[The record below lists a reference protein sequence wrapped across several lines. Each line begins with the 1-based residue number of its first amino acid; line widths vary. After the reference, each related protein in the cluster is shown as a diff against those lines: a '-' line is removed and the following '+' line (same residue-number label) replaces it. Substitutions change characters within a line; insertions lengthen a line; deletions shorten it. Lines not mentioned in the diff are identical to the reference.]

1 MEELRGKNLVELE
14 ALIQRAG
21 FQGYRARQIHQWLY
35 RRDAR
40 AFDEMSNLPADL
52 RAWLA
57 SHYQIGG
64 VNIEEI
70 LGDADGAQKIL
81 FGLNDGLR
89 VEGVLMPKE
98 HRWTLCISSQVG
110 CSLGCRFCLTGKVK
124 FRRNL
129 TVAEIVDQVQS
140 VRREIL
146 KDADITN
153 LVFMGMGEPLLN
165 MDNLIPA
172 LRLLTAPD
180 AVAIPTRRITVST
193 AGVVPGIRA
202 LAVAQTGVNL
212 AVSLGAPND
221 KARSALMPINN
232 KYPLAELIN
241 ACRAFPLENRRHI
254 TFEYTLLKGVNDSE
268 EDLRQLIQLV
278 SSIRCKIN
286 LLCFNEDDRLAFKA
300 SPPETV
306 ERFRSHLDAKG
317 FTVAVRYSMGRGI
330 KGACGQLAAN
340 YL

>member
-1 MEELRGKNLVELE
+1 MEELRGKTLIELE
-14 ALIQRAG
+14 AFVQRAG

-40 AFDEMSNLPADL
+40 SFDEMSNIPADL
-52 RAWLA
+52 RSWLA
-57 SHYQIGG
+57 SQYQIGG
-64 VNIEEI
+64 VKIEEI
-70 LGDADGAQKIL
+70 LRDADGAQKIL

-98 HRWTLCISSQVG
+98 HRWTLCISSQAG
-110 CSLGCRFCLTGKVK
+110 CSLDCRFCLTGKIK
-124 FRRNL
+124 LRRNL
-129 TVAEIVDQVQS
+129 TAAEIIDQVQS

-146 KDADITN
+146 KNHPITN

-165 MDNLIPA
+165 MDNLVPA

-180 AVAIPTRRITVST
+180 AVGIPTRRITVST
-193 AGVVPGIRA
+193 AGIIPGIRA
-202 LAVAQTGVNL
+202 LAAARTGVNL

-221 KARSALMPINN
+221 KTRSALMPINK
-232 KYPLAELIN
+232 KYPLAELIK
-241 ACRAFPLENRRHI
+241 ACREFPLENRRHI
-254 TFEYTLLKGVNDSE
+254 TFEYTLLKDVNDSE
-268 EDLRQLIQLV
+268 EDLRRLIQLV
-278 SSIRCKIN
+278 SAIRCKIN
-286 LLCFNEDDRLAFKA
+286 LLCFNEDDRLPFKA

-317 FTVAVRYSMGRGI
+317 FNVAVRYSMGRGI